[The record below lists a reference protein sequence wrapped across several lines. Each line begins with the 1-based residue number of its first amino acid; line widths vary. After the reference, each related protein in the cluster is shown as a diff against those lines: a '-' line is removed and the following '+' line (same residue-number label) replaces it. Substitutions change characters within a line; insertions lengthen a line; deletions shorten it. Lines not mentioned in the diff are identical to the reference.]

1 MLRKFHGAL
10 PGRIKKWLYVTLLVW
25 PACILSPISRPHQP
39 PSPSY
44 STFKTYGFK
53 TKASKCQLFRK
64 EVSYLGGLISS
75 EGYRADPKNI
85 STVQAKIKERSKTVT
100 ELRSTLG
107 LIRYFRRSITN
118 FSKLVQLLHIL
129 LKLCPENSGC
139 PRPITTTSNYFPSN
153 RIRWLWETLHFS
165 YRCISKGTRM
175 CTVPRTWQIKDTWLW
190 EEIPL

>member
-85 STVQAKIKERSKTVT
+85 STVQAKIKERLKTVT
-100 ELRSTLG
+100 ELRSDDDYADGEGEKGIDDVKIHTNN
-107 LIRYFRRSITN
+107 RYLYKIM
-118 FSKLVQLLHIL
+118 KKQ
-129 LKLCPENSGC
+129 
-139 PRPITTTSNYFPSN
+139 
-153 RIRWLWETLHFS
+153 
-165 YRCISKGTRM
+165 
-175 CTVPRTWQIKDTWLW
+175 
-190 EEIPL
+190 